1 MSHDDR
7 RISKSQPAALIGS
20 WHDQNAEWLL
30 KILQNRL
37 RVDRSQADDLLQ
49 DTWVKVLRA
58 PQVRVDHPRAFLL
71 KIATN
76 LFRDARRRDNLHAY
90 KRELW
95 SSSEGSAFQPQSLEE
110 QEADRL
116 LEQIISSLPEPLRDV
131 FVLSRFQ
138 RMTNRDIAS
147 HLGIS
152 VKTVEARISKA
163 LELCLT
169 KLRD

>member
-1 MSHDDR
+1 MSQDR
-7 RISKSQPAALIGS
+7 RLTRPLSPHSTVKK
-20 WHDQNAEWLL
+20 WHDQESDWLRRV
-30 KILQNRL
+30 LQRRL
-37 RVDRSQADDLLQ
+37 RLGCAEADDLLQ
-49 DTWVKVLRA
+49 DTWVRVLNA
-58 PQVRVDHPRAFLL
+58 SQIRVDHPRAFLL

-90 KRELW
+90 KLKLW

>member
-1 MSHDDR
+1 MSREHR
-7 RISKSQPAALIGS
+7 FSKPSPPDSAVGLLHVRDA
-20 WHDQNAEWLL
+20 DWLRQV
-30 KILQNRL
+30 LQRRL
-37 RVDRSQADDLLQ
+37 RLDRTQADDLLQ

-58 PQVRVDHPRAFLL
+58 PPIQLDHPRAFLL

-76 LFRDARRRDNLHAY
+76 LFRDARRQDKLHAF
-90 KRELW
+90 KLKLW
-95 SSSEGSAFQPQSLEE
+95 SSPEGSAVQPHGLEE
-110 QEADRL
+110 QEVDRL
-116 LEQIISSLPEPLRDV
+116 LEQIISSMPEGLRDV

-138 RMTNRDIAS
+138 RMTNRDIAV

>member
-1 MSHDDR
+1 MSRESSGPDR
-7 RISKSQPAALIGS
+7 ATPTSALRS
-20 WHDQNAEWLL
+20 WHDRDAEWLRE
-30 KILQNRL
+30 ILQRRL
-37 RVDRSQADDLLQ
+37 RVDHALADDIAQ
-49 DTWVKVLRA
+49 ETWVRVLKA
-58 PQVRVDHPRAFLL
+58 TQVGVEHPRAFLL

-76 LFRDARRRDNLHAY
+76 LFRDARRRDNLHAF
-90 KRELW
+90 KLKLW
-95 SSSEGSAFQPQSLEE
+95 SSSQESAFQPQSLEE